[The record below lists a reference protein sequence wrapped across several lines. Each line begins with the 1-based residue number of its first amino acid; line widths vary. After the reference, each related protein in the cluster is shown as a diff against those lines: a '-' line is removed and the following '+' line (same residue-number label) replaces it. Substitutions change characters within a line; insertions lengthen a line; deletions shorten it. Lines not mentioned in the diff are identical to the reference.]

1 MTTKA
6 FLEKRGD
13 RVLDGGKILKMRLM
27 EAEKGRGRMR
37 REKEAARG
45 YVTFIFH
52 FSNGDAYIF
61 SFYPLD
67 VCGTFWLR
75 LK

>member
-37 REKEAARG
+37 REKEAARSRTR
-45 YVTFIFH
+45 YIY
-52 FSNGDAYIF
+52 FSLF
-61 SFYPLD
+61 
-67 VCGTFWLR
+67 
-75 LK
+75 

>member
-27 EAEKGRGRMR
+27 EAEKRRGRMR
-37 REKEAARG
+37 RGKEAVLLADTLHLFF
-45 YVTFIFH
+45 TFLMVMLT
-52 FSNGDAYIF
+52 FSLSIH
-61 SFYPLD
+61 
-67 VCGTFWLR
+67 
-75 LK
+75 

>member
-13 RVLDGGKILKMRLM
+13 RVLLDGGKILKMRLM

-37 REKEAARG
+37 REKEAARSRTR
-45 YVTFIFH
+45 YIY
-52 FSNGDAYIF
+52 FS
-61 SFYPLD
+61 L
-67 VCGTFWLR
+67 W
-75 LK
+75 

>member
-27 EAEKGRGRMR
+27 EAEKRRG
-37 REKEAARG
+37 KNVRG
-45 YVTFIFH
+45 CSRLRYIY
-52 FSNGDAYIF
+52 FSLF
-61 SFYPLD
+61 
-67 VCGTFWLR
+67 
-75 LK
+75 

>member
-1 MTTKA
+1 MPLCSVLKRNAFLQLKRGGGCVTTKA

-37 REKEAARG
+37 REKEAACSRIR
-45 YVTFIFH
+45 YIY
-52 FSNGDAYIF
+52 FSLF
-61 SFYPLD
+61 
-67 VCGTFWLR
+67 
-75 LK
+75 

>member
-37 REKEAARG
+37 REKEAARSRIR
-45 YVTFIFH
+45 YIY
-52 FSNGDAYIF
+52 FSLF
-61 SFYPLD
+61 
-67 VCGTFWLR
+67 
-75 LK
+75 